1 MKRKQWMAVLIL
13 GILSGA
19 SLPAAERV
27 LLRGGTPVHVRLK
40 GDIDSTRA
48 AMGDRVDME
57 LARPLTV
64 GALVVAPEG
73 AVAWGVV
80 QVVNKGKSVRFDVQG
95 VRLPSLVVVKLRS
108 IPEKTGNPTKE
119 VVKVDQSLVP
129 RGSEFVAYI
138 DDDVSLDIA
147 APAAAPVVRPATT
160 TPAVPPAEPAKP
172 ATTPAPAPAPAAPP
186 AEVKPAEPAPPPV
199 PAPETSTPAPA
210 PTVAVPAAPAQA
222 VPPAAPTETP
232 RPASTPA
239 AATPVKPAEPT
250 PATVPPEPVKP
261 APTPVV
267 VAPAAPV
274 HPAPAVPAPA
284 PGPTGMEGVT
294 DWVTVECFSVPSGA
308 DILIDGDFYGNTP
321 SILRLPVG
329 KHRLRFILTDYAA
342 SSQELELTSGAALRT
357 VRVELEKK
365 EQ

>member
-1 MKRKQWMAVLIL
+1 
-13 GILSGA
+13 
-19 SLPAAERV
+19 
-27 LLRGGTPVHVRLK
+27 
-40 GDIDSTRA
+40 
-48 AMGDRVDME
+48 
-57 LARPLTV
+57 
-64 GALVVAPEG
+64 
-73 AVAWGVV
+73 V

-108 IPEKTGNPTKE
+108 IPEKTGNPAKD

-147 APAAAPVVRPATT
+147 APAAAPAPVVRPATT

-172 ATTPAPAPAPAAPP
+172 VITPAPAPAPAAPPVTTPAPAPP

-199 PAPETSTPAPA
+199 PAPETPPPVPA

-222 VPPAAPTETP
+222 VPPVAPAETP
-232 RPASTPA
+232 KPAS
-239 AATPVKPAEPT
+239 
-250 PATVPPEPVKP
+250 
-261 APTPVV
+261 TPVV

-274 HPAPAVPAPA
+274 RPAPAVPTPAPAVPAPA
-284 PGPTGMEGVT
+284 PGLTGMEGVT
-294 DWVTVECFSVPSGA
+294 EWVTVECFSVPSGA

-342 SSQELELTSGAALRT
+342 SSQELELTAGAALRT
-357 VRVELEKK
+357 VRAELEKK